1 MARNNRRNADYNSA
15 NYWPGFVDAMATI
28 LLVIIF
34 LLTVF
39 ILSQFFLS
47 TEISD
52 KDVALENLNNELE
65 DKDDALED
73 LNNQLQQLSSIL
85 ALEEAENQSLKIN
98 IQTLESEVTQI
109 LNLNQDLNFSLEK
122 AENNIILLR
131 DEIEKTQNEF
141 LEAQNNI
148 VLLQDEIQDINA
160 EYSDQII
167 LLEDEI
173 KSANKILND
182 TEDELAN
189 KNTQIIKL
197 VAEKSQIV
205 QLLNIKDTEIRSKSL
220 KIENYQSQISSLELK
235 TNELEEELAQNKIT
249 VVDLRDREQKNV
261 QKIKEFEKNIDLLN
275 ISSSDLANINSE
287 NERLII
293 DLRENNSKNA
303 ERINILDD
311 LNAKNEQIII
321 DLRKKESENDATI
334 TNLKSGLVSTA
345 NRSRAR
351 QDEITLLNIQVA
363 ELNKQLGALQALLD
377 ESKDRDTEQQAR
389 IADLGRELNTALAQK
404 VKDLSEYRSEFFGKI
419 KEIIGDRDD
428 IEIVGDR
435 FVFKSD
441 VLFDSGSAEL
451 SLDGQRA
458 IVRIAVAIDNLMED
472 IPDNLN
478 WVIRIDGHTD
488 KRPIKNS
495 VYTDNWDLS
504 FARAKAVVGNLTQAG
519 IPIERI
525 AATARGDSMPIDN
538 GDNEEAY
545 AKNRRIEIR
554 LTES

>member
-148 VLLQDEIQDINA
+148 VLLQDEI
-160 EYSDQII
+160 
-167 LLEDEI
+167 

-261 QKIKEFEKNIDLLN
+261 QKIKEFEKNLDLLN